1 MIDRLAPRAVQ
12 SQPGRW
18 QRRARF
24 LPEPEGRNRL
34 EVRKPR
40 FYQQSSAMLIMLAV
54 MEDPQ
59 DVKMEVG
66 WTTSWPSK
74 I

>member
-1 MIDRLAPRAVQ
+1 MIERLAPRAVQ

-40 FYQQSSAMLIMLAV
+40 FYQQSSVMLMMLAV
-54 MEDPQ
+54 AEHP
-59 DVKMEVG
+59 
-66 WTTSWPSK
+66 
-74 I
+74 